1 MFSKLDNL
9 RDNILE
15 SFQDINYD
23 GYIDNKISKQNIDKA
38 FSLVRC
44 FVSESYSNEDLQE
57 EANQYMSILERFFK
71 EYTLFSKNKLYE
83 AFYNPFDDED
93 DENQIDIPKIPYK
106 QELEDKEI
114 KISKVKLW
122 DGNTT
127 DKIYFDK
134 GKMRAGKF
142 YAPGD
147 TIEVCPVRLI
157 QDDDLY
163 SRNVRDIA
171 FVIDSEKQIYAIPF
185 GYASYYR
192 NSKETGLDA
201 NADYELIPSDEPTI
215 RIFATSKIR
224 KHNEIILFSDETDFE
239 NEIKPGQFE
248 YEPNRSE
255 YIAIKNFKL
264 I

>member
-1 MFSKLDNL
+1 MHSNLDNL

-23 GYIDNKISKQNIDKA
+23 GYIENKITKQKLDKA
-38 FSLVRC
+38 FALVRC
-44 FVSESYSNEDLQE
+44 FVAESYIDKGLQE
-57 EANQYMSILERFFK
+57 EANQYISILERYHK
-71 EYTLFSKNKLYE
+71 EYSLFSKNKLYE
-83 AFYNPFDDED
+83 SFYNPFDED
-93 DENQIDIPKIPYK
+93 DDYQIDMPKTLYK
-106 QELEDKEI
+106 QEPEDKEI
-114 KISKVKLW
+114 KISKVRLW

-134 GKMRAGKF
+134 GRMRAGRF

-171 FVIDSEKQIYAIPF
+171 FMIDSEKRIFGIPF

-192 NSKETGLDA
+192 NSKTSGLDG
-201 NADYELIPSDEPTI
+201 NVDYELVPSDEPTI
-215 RIFATSKIR
+215 RIYAKSKI
-224 KHNEIILFSDETDFE
+224 KKNNELILVSDDSDFE
-239 NEIKPGQFE
+239 NEIRPGQFE

-255 YIAIKNFKL
+255 YIVIKNFKL

>member
-1 MFSKLDNL
+1 MSDRINNL

-23 GYIDNKISKQNIDKA
+23 SYIENKISKQKLDKA
-38 FSLVRC
+38 FSIVRS
-44 FVSESYSNEDLQE
+44 FVSESYSDADLQE
-57 EANQYMSILERFFK
+57 EANLYMSILERYHK
-71 EYTLFSKNKLYE
+71 EHVLFSKNKLYE
-83 AFYNPFDDED
+83 AFYNPFDED
-93 DENQIDIPKIPYK
+93 DDVIQIDAPKTPYK
-106 QELEDKEI
+106 QESDVKDI

-122 DGNTT
+122 DNNVT

-142 YAPGD
+142 YGPGD

-157 QDDDLY
+157 QDDDMY

-171 FVIDSEKQIYAIPF
+171 FIIDSEKRIYAIPF

-192 NSKETGLDA
+192 NSKDAGLEG

-224 KHNEIILFSDETDFE
+224 KNNEIILISDETDFE
-239 NEIKPGQFE
+239 NEIRPGQFE

-255 YIAIKNFKL
+255 YIAIKNFRL

>member
-1 MFSKLDNL
+1 
-9 RDNILE
+9 
-15 SFQDINYD
+15 
-23 GYIDNKISKQNIDKA
+23 
-38 FSLVRC
+38 
-44 FVSESYSNEDLQE
+44 
-57 EANQYMSILERFFK
+57 MSILERYHK
-71 EYTLFSKNKLYE
+71 EYTLFSKSELCE
-83 AFYNPFDDED
+83 AFYNPFDDD
-93 DENQIDIPKIPYK
+93 DVQIDMPKMPHK
-106 QELEDKEI
+106 PNSDDKEI

-142 YAPGD
+142 YGIGD

-163 SRNVRDIA
+163 SRNIRDIA
-171 FVIDSEKQIYAIPF
+171 FMIDSEKHLYAIPF

-192 NSKETGLDA
+192 NSKDSGIDG

-224 KHNEIILFSDETDFE
+224 KGNEIILASDETDFE

-255 YIAIKNFKL
+255 YVAIKNFKL

>member
-23 GYIDNKISKQNIDKA
+23 GYIENKISKQKLDKA

-57 EANQYMSILERFFK
+57 EANQYMSILERYHK
-71 EYTLFSKNKLYE
+71 EYILFSKSKLYE
-83 AFYNPFDDED
+83 AFYNPFDGED
-93 DENQIDIPKIPYK
+93 DDVQIDIPKRPYR
-106 QELEDKEI
+106 QDAEDRGI
-114 KISKVKLW
+114 KISKVKVW

-127 DKIYFDK
+127 DKIIFDK
-134 GKMRAGKF
+134 GKMRAGNF
-142 YAPGD
+142 YGPGD
-147 TIEVCPVRLI
+147 TIETCPVRLI
-157 QDDDLY
+157 QEDDLH
-163 SRNVRDIA
+163 SRTVRDIA
-171 FVIDSEKQIYAIPF
+171 FAIDTEKRIYGIPF
-185 GYASYYR
+185 GYALYYR
-192 NSKETGLDA
+192 NSKDTGLDG

-215 RIFATSKIR
+215 RIFATTKI
-224 KHNEIILFSDETDFE
+224 KKNSEIILNSDEMDFE

-255 YIAIKNFKL
+255 YVAIKNFKL

>member
-1 MFSKLDNL
+1 MFSKLNNL

-23 GYIDNKISKQNIDKA
+23 SYIENKTSKQKLDKA

-44 FVSESYSNEDLQE
+44 FISESYSNEDLQE
-57 EANQYMSILERFFK
+57 EANQYMSILERYYK
-71 EYTLFSKNKLYE
+71 EYMLFSKSKLYE
-83 AFYNPFDDED
+83 AFYNPFDND
-93 DENQIDIPKIPYK
+93 DVQIDIPKTPYK
-106 QELEDKEI
+106 QEPENKEI

-122 DGNTT
+122 DSDTT

-142 YAPGD
+142 YGPGD
-147 TIEVCPVRLI
+147 TIEICPVRLI

-171 FVIDSEKQIYAIPF
+171 FVIDSEKHLYAIPF

-192 NSKETGLDA
+192 NSKESGLDA
-201 NADYELIPSDEPTI
+201 NSDYELIPSDVPTI

-224 KHNEIILFSDETDFE
+224 KGNEIILFSDETDFE
-239 NEIKPGQFE
+239 NEIRPGQFE

-255 YIAIKNFKL
+255 YVAIKNFKL